1 METFTNKI
9 DFLRQVFGEVEIA
22 RDGVNVAVVC
32 PICENKNGKKK
43 FSINTETWNCHCWVC
58 DIKGRNLFLILK
70 KNFNSDVANRYRE
83 RFLKD
88 DNRRNLEKRDDDI
101 DIRLPDDFILLCK
114 NFKNKDPDIKDCIR
128 YLFKRGLTK
137 KDFWYFK
144 LGTSATGEHR
154 RRVIIPS
161 FDTEGKLNY
170 FVSRSIDSDR
180 KPKYINSK
188 SNKLNVIFNEIN
200 LNWDK
205 EVTIVEGPFD
215 LFTCNQNSTCLLGS
229 SLSEESYLFKKIASN
244 RSPIL
249 LALDADMK
257 SKTRK
262 YADLLSSYCCN
273 VRILD
278 LGKFHDTGDMTKDE
292 FRDKRKNSHKWSRDS
307 SLMGKIGTLV

>member
-1 METFTNKI
+1 LETFTNKI

-32 PICENKNGKKK
+32 PICENKRGKKK
-43 FSINTETWNCHCWVC
+43 LSINTETWNCHCWVC

-70 KNFNSDVANRYRE
+70 KNFNSGVANRYRE

-88 DNRRNLEKRDDDI
+88 DNKRNLEKCDDDI
-101 DIRLPDDFILLCK
+101 EIRLPDDFILLCK

-161 FDTEGKLNY
+161 FDIEGKLNY
-170 FVSRSIDSDR
+170 FVSRSIDDDR

-188 SNKLNVIFNEIN
+188 SNKMNVIFNEIN

-249 LALDADMK
+249 LALDSDMK

-292 FRDKRKNSHKWSRDS
+292 FRDKRKNSHQWSRDS
-307 SLMGKIGTLV
+307 SLIGKIGTLV